1 MSAATALY
9 SPQVLS
15 LATSLFNFPPR
26 VDLPFSGQA
35 RSAACGSTLSMQLGL
50 DSQLEIET
58 IGLQAHACAI
68 GQAAAA
74 IFAKAAIGKSPEDI
88 SRYLARIEG
97 WLSTGG
103 ATPDW
108 PGLETIAAAR
118 GYPGRHGAM
127 LLPWKAAQ
135 AALSSAAVGR

>member
-15 LATSLFNFPPR
+15 LATSLVDFPPR
-26 VDLPFSGQA
+26 ADLPFIGQA

-50 DSQLEIET
+50 DSQLEIEA

-74 IFAKAAIGKSPEDI
+74 IFARAAIGRLPEEV
-88 SRYLARIEG
+88 SRYLALIED